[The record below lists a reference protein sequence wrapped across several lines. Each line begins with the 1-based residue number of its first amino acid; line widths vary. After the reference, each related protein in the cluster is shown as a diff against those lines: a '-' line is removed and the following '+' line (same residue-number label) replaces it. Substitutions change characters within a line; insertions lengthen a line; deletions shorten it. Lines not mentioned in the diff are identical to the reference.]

1 MYTSTNLHSNTGVQ
15 KFFLMIIISSDFS
28 YFHGIDDTLYTI
40 AYYEKKNSF
49 PDLRVIALI
58 LVSKDFNKNS
68 SNDTWEA
75 ASMAS
80 LQFILTDTSV

>member
-1 MYTSTNLHSNTGVQ
+1 
-15 KFFLMIIISSDFS
+15 MIIISSDFS

-68 SNDTWEA
+68 SNDT
-75 ASMAS
+75 
-80 LQFILTDTSV
+80 